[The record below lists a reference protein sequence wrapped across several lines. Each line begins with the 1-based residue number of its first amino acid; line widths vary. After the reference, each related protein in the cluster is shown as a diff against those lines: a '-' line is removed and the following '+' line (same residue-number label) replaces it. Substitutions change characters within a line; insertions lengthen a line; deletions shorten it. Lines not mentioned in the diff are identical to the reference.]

1 MEKRVHRIIKS
12 MSECD
17 LVFAFTDTIKI
28 SVDVKG
34 VQFYGFRV
42 CSSFS
47 EEPSAG
53 EATYSFSPRQFK
65 DVEGNMVGPDRGFR
79 LTLEM
84 LRRKPDSALIWYE
97 DFRDY
102 GVLETNYWTVL
113 SGSFTV
119 WRSDEYSTERV
130 YSQLDGSGQLAWKY
144 DFMYLGRD
152 RSVPLK
158 KSVLHPEAP
167 VSK

>member
-1 MEKRVHRIIKS
+1 MH
-12 MSECD
+12 
-17 LVFAFTDTIKI
+17 TIKI

-47 EEPSAG
+47 EKPSAG
-53 EATYSFSPRQFK
+53 EATYTFSPRQFK
-65 DVEGNMVGPDRGFR
+65 DVEGNMVGPERGFR

-102 GVLETNYWTVL
+102 GVLETNYWTTL
-113 SGSFTV
+113 SGSYTV
-119 WRSDEYSTERV
+119 WRSDESLSFWGEKKLSMNTCLKRQRASDV
-130 YSQLDGSGQLAWKY
+130 KN
-144 DFMYLGRD
+144 
-152 RSVPLK
+152 VPRRK
-158 KSVLHPEAP
+158 FPD
-167 VSK
+167 